1 MVTTPKQT
9 EKFPKNTQLG
19 QGVLSEEGLTSSLGE
34 FIPRIVDS
42 LKRPVL
48 SFSQKAG
55 MEEAAERRKRP

>member
-9 EKFPKNTQLG
+9 ENFLKTLTQLG

-55 MEEAAERRKRP
+55 DRRGEEEEP